1 MESIIKLITKH
12 NKFNKF
18 TKSEL
23 VQMLTMIEQNKNLN
37 FYIEAITFTR
47 TNEYKLSQELANIFV
62 PENYNKIMEMIE
74 NPKILFLGKHHTI
87 RKFIETIDCPNIV
100 KLIRFTKMRTFQSY
114 EYEYDTDEYSYYD
127 KFKLAYYSGKY
138 ISANAIYVEFKLED
152 HLMAE
157 FRNCGIDWDMVE
169 NIPSIEL
176 DKSKLTEIELNY
188 YKYLREHAWF

>member
-62 PENYNKIMEMIE
+62 PENYNKIMEIIE
-74 NPKILFLGKHHTI
+74 NPKILFLGKHPAI
-87 RKFIETIDCPNIV
+87 RKFIESIDCPNIV
-100 KLIRFTKMRTFQSY
+100 KLIRFTKIRTFQSY
-114 EYEYDTDEYSYYD
+114 EYEYDTDEYSYIND
-127 KFKLAYYSGKY
+127 FKSAYYCGKY
-138 ISANAIYVEFKLED
+138 ISANAIYVGFKLED
-152 HLMAE
+152 QLLTE

-176 DKSKLTEIELNY
+176 DKGKLTEIELNY
-188 YKYLREHAWF
+188 YRYLREHACF